1 MDNFGNDR
9 QDVHKNLFTARMV
22 DFLSFFRRPLI
33 FFVVVLVVVVV
44 VVLLVVVV
52 VVIVVV
58 GVVVIIVVI
67 VVVVVAAEGVFEIR
81 NLSAKIDHS
90 CGIQVFVREF
100 CVFC

>member
-44 VVLLVVVV
+44 LLVV

-100 CVFC
+100 CGFC